1 MSARGERRPAVFL
14 DRDGTLIHDRHYL
27 SDPAGVEL
35 LPGAAD
41 AIARLNRAG
50 AFVVLVTNQSGIG
63 RGLYGEEE
71 YRAVHARLVEL
82 LAAQGARLDA
92 DYHCPLAPDAPD
104 PEAMRKPGAGMFLR
118 AAREHGLDP
127 AASWYVGD
135 RARDVAAA
143 GGRWGGAASSSA
155 ARRRS
160 RMRLDLPAW
169 SPRSTP
175 LPRRSTSSLPNA
187 GRAEAWRID
196 GLRGGAHT
204 SCVNELR
211 GVALRRGTCGG
222 EDRTNG

>member
-143 GGRWGGAASSSA
+143 GALGGRGILVRGAQTEPDA
-155 ARRRS
+155 AR
-160 RMRLDLPAW
+160 
-169 SPRSTP
+169 SPGVVAAVDSF
-175 LPRRSTSSLPNA
+175 
-187 GRAEAWRID
+187 AEAVDLILAER
-196 GLRGGAHT
+196 RAGG
-204 SCVNELR
+204 
-211 GVALRRGTCGG
+211 GV
-222 EDRTNG
+222 ED